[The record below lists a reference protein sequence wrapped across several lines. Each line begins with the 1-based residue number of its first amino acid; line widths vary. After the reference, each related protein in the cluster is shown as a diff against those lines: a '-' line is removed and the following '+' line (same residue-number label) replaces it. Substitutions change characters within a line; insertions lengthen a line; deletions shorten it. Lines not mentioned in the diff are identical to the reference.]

1 MTAGP
6 RRFLFNAAG
15 VLCLIVGGIGA
26 VLPVLPTTPFLL
38 LGGWLF
44 ARGNPELGE
53 RLLSMPIFRPYRV
66 YLDGTKPI
74 PARARGYTIALV
86 WAVVGTSAWF
96 VRSRVWIVAVLGV
109 SAAIGTV
116 VVLRFRRTLDYR
128 ETGSAPR

>member
-15 VLCLIVGGIGA
+15 TVCVVLGAFGA

-53 RLLSMPIFRPYRV
+53 RLLSMRIFRPYRV
-66 YLDGTKPI
+66 YLEGTKPI
-74 PARARGYTIALV
+74 PARVRWYTIALV

-116 VVLRFRRTLDYR
+116 VILRFRRTLQYR
-128 ETGSAPR
+128 ETGSPPR